1 MVVSTCS
8 NLNPMTSWSE
18 AAERF
23 FELSIDLLCV
33 VDKTGRFVHLSRS
46 WQTFLGIP
54 LSELG
59 GRNFMDFVH
68 PDDVETT
75 IRLFQD
81 VGQGMEA
88 VDFRN
93 RYLCR
98 SGQYRTLSWRSAP
111 PDADGMV
118 HAVARDVTDE
128 QAAHDALAAERA
140 RLRAVMDSIAD
151 LVFIKDKDFR
161 YLGCN
166 RPFAEFVGR
175 SEAELRGRSDF
186 DFFPAD
192 QAQFFRDHDTAMLR
206 DMAPRRNDEWLVF
219 PDGRKRLYD
228 TQKVPLIAADGKL
241 AGLVGVSRDITDQTE
256 LRDQVDFL
264 GTMINH
270 SHDPLYC
277 LDPQRDFTFVYVND
291 ALCGYLGVS
300 RQEIL
305 QSDPSRYCPEIDR
318 AALDE
323 LWRLCGSSAPVLF
336 ETRIR
341 LSDGQ
346 LAPVEISASRVHHQG
361 AEYVVG
367 WLRDLSA
374 RHAAERQLREREA
387 LYRASI
393 EATNDGFWQVDGAGV
408 ILDVNSAYADMSGYA
423 VDELRGM
430 HVSQLEHFDDS
441 QDVAARI
448 ERLLRTGLETFE
460 TKHRRKDGS
469 LWDVEVNIISS
480 HVEDVR
486 FFVYL
491 RDLRKRRRAELIL
504 RARLRL
510 AEIARDNDMDRLMAE
525 VLDTAERLTASTIGF
540 FHFVDPDQR
549 TLRLQV
555 WSSNTL
561 PNMCKAEG
569 KGQRYPLDQ
578 AGIWAECLRQGRAVI
593 CNDSAAAEDKKGLP
607 QGYAPVTRLLT
618 VPVAGEGGFSALI
631 GVGNKAVDYD
641 GDDVDV
647 LTELATMAM
656 DIVSRVRAE
665 LSRRALAEELAHAAH
680 QWSAAMETF
689 QGGIALL
696 DGDHRLV
703 RANAAFFALTG
714 TDPERVGT
722 VMSGLFSSS
731 DDGRLDPVLAAD
743 AAETVLEAGDPGNPS
758 GKPLEVRVA
767 TIRDGQGQVD
777 GKVVSLY
784 DLTHVRQQ
792 ESRLEAMI
800 AALTRSNAELE
811 RFGQVAAHDLQ
822 EPTRRQVLFAQL
834 LQRKLGDGLDGDS
847 RQYLNYMIADAL
859 KMRDMVRALNV
870 YHRAGHTL
878 HPVEPV
884 EMDRVAADVIGTLSG
899 EIDRCKARLCMAPL
913 GEVAGERARL
923 HLLLVNL
930 LSNAL
935 RFRHPGRQPKIQIAA
950 AEAEAGMAEF
960 SVADNGIGI
969 PEQYRDGMFTL
980 FRRMNAKQD
989 GSGMGLAQCRRIV
1002 EDLGGRIWLEGN
1014 ESGGTTVKFTL
1025 PRP

>member
-1 MVVSTCS
+1 
-8 NLNPMTSWSE
+8 MTSWSE

-46 WQTFLGIP
+46 WQAFLGIP
-54 LSELG
+54 LSELA
-59 GRNFMDFVH
+59 GRNFIDFVH

-75 IRLFQD
+75 IRLFRD
-81 VGQGMEA
+81 IGRGMESA
-88 VDFRN
+88 DFRN

-98 SGQYRTLSWRSAP
+98 SGQYRTLSWRSSP

-128 QAAHDALAAERA
+128 QVAHDALAAEQA

-151 LVFIKDKDFR
+151 LVFIKDKDLR

-166 RPFAEFVGR
+166 RPFAEFIGH
-175 SEAELRGRSDF
+175 SEAELRGHSDF
-186 DFFPAD
+186 DFFPAE

-219 PDGRKRLYD
+219 PDGRRRLYD
-228 TQKVPLIAADGKL
+228 TQKVPLITAEGKL

-264 GTMINH
+264 GTMVNH

-305 QSDPSRYCPEIDR
+305 RSDPSRYCPEIDR

-323 LWRLCGSSAPVLF
+323 LWRLCGTSAPVVF
-336 ETRIR
+336 ETKIR
-341 LSDGQ
+341 LPDGQ
-346 LAPVEISASRVHHQG
+346 LAPVEISANRVHHQG
-361 AEYVVG
+361 RDYAVG
-367 WLRDLSA
+367 WLRDLS
-374 RHAAERQLREREA
+374 
-387 LYRASI
+387 
-393 EATNDGFWQVDGAGV
+393 
-408 ILDVNSAYADMSGYA
+408 
-423 VDELRGM
+423 
-430 HVSQLEHFDDS
+430 
-441 QDVAARI
+441 
-448 ERLLRTGLETFE
+448 
-460 TKHRRKDGS
+460 
-469 LWDVEVNIISS
+469 
-480 HVEDVR
+480 
-486 FFVYL
+486 
-491 RDLRKRRRAELIL
+491 KRRRAELIL

-510 AEIARDNDMDRLMAE
+510 AEIARDNDMDCLMTE
-525 VLDTAERLTASTIGF
+525 LLDTAERLTASAIGF
-540 FHFVDPDQR
+540 FHFVDPDQK
-549 TLRLQV
+549 TLRLQA

-561 PNMCKAEG
+561 KNMCKAEG
-569 KGQRYPLDQ
+569 KGQHYPVDQ

-593 CNDSAAAEDKKGLP
+593 CNDYDAAEDKKGLL
-607 QGYAPVTRLLT
+607 QGHAPVSRLVT
-618 VPVAGEGGFSALI
+618 VPVTGEGGFSALI
-631 GVGNKAVDYD
+631 GVGNKAKDYD

-647 LTELATMAM
+647 LTELATMAI

-665 LSRRALAEELAHAAH
+665 VSRRALAEELAHAAH

-714 TDPERVGT
+714 TDPGQVGE
-722 VMSGLFSSS
+722 VMTGLFTSSA
-731 DDGRLDPVLAAD
+731 DGLDPVLACD
-743 AAETVLEAGDPGNPS
+743 DAETVIEAGDPGNPS
-758 GKPLEVRVA
+758 GKPLEVRVS
-767 TIRDGQGQVD
+767 TIHDGQGRVD

-792 ESRLEAMI
+792 EGRLEAMI
-800 AALTRSNAELE
+800 SELTRSNAELE

-847 RQYLNYMIADAL
+847 RQYLGFMIADAL

-878 HPVEPV
+878 HPVEAV
-884 EMDRVAADVIGTLSG
+884 EMDRVAADVIGTLSS

-913 GEVAGERARL
+913 GDVAGERARL
-923 HLLLVNL
+923 HLLLINL

-935 RFRHPGRQPKIQIAA
+935 RFRHPERQPRIQLSA

-960 SVADNGIGI
+960 SVSDNGIGI

-980 FRRMNAKQD
+980 FRRMNAKQG

-1014 ESGGTTVKFTL
+1014 EAGGTSVKFTL